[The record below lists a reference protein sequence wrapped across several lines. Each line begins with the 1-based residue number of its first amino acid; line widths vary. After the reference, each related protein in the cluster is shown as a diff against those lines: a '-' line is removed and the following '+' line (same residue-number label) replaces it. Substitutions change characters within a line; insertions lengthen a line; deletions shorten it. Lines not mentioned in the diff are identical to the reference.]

1 MPVKK
6 DVLDDDFEIFNYTS
20 NDYEKIMDMIPLA
33 KKVRVVKPLPPGK
46 HARVSTPK
54 PLPPG
59 KHARVST
66 PKPLPP
72 GKHARVSILKE
83 KNPVQKSLIEN
94 KNPLLAEY
102 SKKKGCE
109 GSKLYNPSTKRCIDF
124 TNPTGKS
131 VSISL
136 NKIKYDL
143 FKSEKKLTVEEK
155 QLLFKKFDD
164 FKEKKNNKNIF
175 KKKK

>member
-1 MPVKK
+1 M
-6 DVLDDDFEIFNYTS
+6 
-20 NDYEKIMDMIPLA
+20 
-33 KKVRVVKPLPPGK
+33 
-46 HARVSTPK
+46 
-54 PLPPG
+54 
-59 KHARVST
+59 
-66 PKPLPP
+66 
-72 GKHARVSILKE
+72 
-83 KNPVQKSLIEN
+83 
-94 KNPLLAEY
+94 
-102 SKKKGCE
+102 
-109 GSKLYNPSTKRCIDF
+109 YNPSTKRCIDF